1 MSDSAR
7 SWWEKRRFLYNA
19 GLVVAGMASLTLD
32 AAILELS
39 RCRIEEQDLSPLTLV
54 YGAAGYLA
62 AMGLANLTYSLGP
75 VLERRLQ
82 PDQRKQFRTW
92 AFGLYFGVSFVL
104 PFTIP
109 LRFLVHC

>member
-1 MSDSAR
+1 MGDSAR
-7 SWWEKRRFLYNA
+7 AWWEKRRFVYNA

-39 RCRIEEQDLSPLTLV
+39 RCRIEEKDLTPLTLV
-54 YGAAGYLA
+54 YAAAGYLA
-62 AMGLANLTYSLGP
+62 AMGLANLTYSLAP

-82 PDQRKQFRTW
+82 RDQRKRFRNW
-92 AFGLYFGVSFVL
+92 GFGLYLGVSFVL

-109 LRFLVHC
+109 LRFLAHC